1 VRLEMKIGDIVFI
14 DSGWCDEYLMGII
27 TGFIYENE
35 AAEMAQIY
43 YPAINFKDYVPV
55 GHVKVIA

>member
-1 VRLEMKIGDIVFI
+1 MNIGDII
-14 DSGWCDEYLMGII
+14 MTESDWSEEELMGII

-43 YPAINFKDYVPV
+43 FPVINFKDYVPV
-55 GHVKVIA
+55 GLIKVIA

>member
-1 VRLEMKIGDIVFI
+1 MKIGDII
-14 DSGWCDEYLMGII
+14 MTETAWSDEQLMGII

-43 YPAINFKDYVPV
+43 FPVINFKDYVPV
-55 GHVKVIA
+55 GLIKVIA

>member
-1 VRLEMKIGDIVFI
+1 MNIGDIVTTES
-14 DSGWCDEYLMGII
+14 DWSDEQLMGII

-43 YPAINFKDYVPV
+43 FPVINFKDYVPV
-55 GHVKVIA
+55 GLIKVIA